1 MEIVFE
7 PDLKNGEE
15 AASLIREL
23 HAILLKLGTCNCR
36 MEGKW
41 HFNT

>member
-7 PDLKNGEE
+7 PDLKTGEE

-23 HAILLKLGTCNCR
+23 QLILASLKTCDCK
-36 MEGKW
+36 MEGRKL
-41 HFNT
+41 